1 MTCTIRPMV
10 NARSCLKK
18 INGGKDKHMN
28 TKLNRVIEEI
38 DKIEKRFPNG
48 RHRGSESGKAG

>member
-18 INGGKDKHMN
+18 INGRKDKHMN

-38 DKIEKRFPNG
+38 DKIEK
-48 RHRGSESGKAG
+48 